1 MSDTDSL
8 MYEMFTKDLYNDIQS
23 NLDYP
28 DSSGPQLKVRIIES
42 PDNRI
47 YEY

>member
-1 MSDTDSL
+1 MKSDVL
-8 MYEMFTKDLYNDIQS
+8 QS

-42 PDNRI
+42 PDNRKH
-47 YEY
+47 EYY